1 MKRMIIALVV
11 LLIATPAMAAVEITG
26 EHIGSGV
33 VQIDFN
39 NTNPNN
45 VRAIALDIEIT
56 SGAAN
61 VTSVIQVNADV
72 DAKGYDIYPG
82 SIVSEFVV
90 AGVAGPGE
98 AAEVNITDWG
108 KAECDGNLPGTL
120 GGVGTQGLTVEM
132 GSLYIGAVNEP
143 GQEGLVVKFQVD
155 ESCTITVTENTIRG
169 GIVMENPDEDPGVS
183 GLPLVINT
191 DIGCLCYGDLV
202 EDTDPGDP
210 NKVTSNDLFDLLG
223 DLMADND
230 GKIYENEAYWNE
242 CADLVEDQNPGEPN
256 VITSNDLFNLLGD
269 LMTTSDNTLTC
280 R

>member
-1 MKRMIIALVV
+1 MKRMIITLVV

-45 VRAIALDIEIT
+45 VRAIALDIKVT
-56 SGAAN
+56 SGAA
-61 VTSVIQVNADV
+61 VFSGVLEVNADV
-72 DAKGYDIYPG
+72 DPKGYDIYPG

-90 AGVAGPGE
+90 GGVGGE

-108 KAECDGNLPGTL
+108 KAECDGNLPGT
-120 GGVGTQGLTVEM
+120 GDGVGSDWLTIEM

-155 ESCTITVTENTIRG
+155 RSCTITVTENTIRG
-169 GIVMENPDEDPGVS
+169 GIVMENPDEDPGVT
-183 GLPLVINT
+183 GLDLVINV
-191 DIGCLCYGDLV
+191 GFACGCYGNLV
-202 EDTDPGDP
+202 DDTDPGDP
-210 NKVTSNDLFDLLG
+210 NVITSADLFDLLG

-230 GKIYENEAYWNE
+230 GQIYENEEYWNE
-242 CADLVEDQNPGEPN
+242 CADLVEDQNPGDPN
-256 VITSNDLFNLLGD
+256 FITSADLFDLLGD
-269 LMTTSDNTLTC
+269 LMATGDGTLPCITK
-280 R
+280 